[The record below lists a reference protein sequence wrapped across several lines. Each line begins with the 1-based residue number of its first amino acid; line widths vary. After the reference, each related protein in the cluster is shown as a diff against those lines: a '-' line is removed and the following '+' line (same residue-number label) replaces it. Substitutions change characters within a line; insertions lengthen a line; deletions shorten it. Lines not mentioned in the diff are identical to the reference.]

1 MRNVKIEK
9 GNYIY
14 LISTGGKL
22 CQCLVIKLLFKM
34 TDSNN
39 KRSNASRL
47 CINLQGDNDEDGTVR
62 PSPLWINPRV
72 DGRINTDSA
81 VDFSSWLKPNWL
93 EEQEQFS
100 YTRSPTP
107 GADSTSGEETD
118 SERYPEKQRSGRKKK
133 ELNFSTAVNVTKAA
147 NLFRSRSQA
156 QKRQFIANNLEVQ
169 RSKTSIGV
177 ENPSNGVSRSKSVR
191 WVDGRTQRDNMDE
204 SRGTAMISRS
214 KSFSY
219 DEPLSGLFDIAKA
232 AGKRK
237 PILVNN
243 TPKLPSPA
251 PYSLYLYAQ
260 TPQPP
265 KHDKEF
271 KVPKKKR
278 KRLCKIILEEDETEA
293 LRPKIGDRKVSD
305 DELDMIVS
313 RLIRP
318 TNASR
323 ARSASISR
331 VFFQS
336 QKKPPP
342 RVRVDY
348 LVFEPNRFR
357 GLKKVGIDEL
367 EEITERL
374 NTFDIERWPPN
385 SARNEIKKSVK
396 EEKLGVLNSYG
407 WKGVKNC

>member
-1 MRNVKIEK
+1 M
-9 GNYIY
+9 
-14 LISTGGKL
+14 

-47 CINLQGDNDEDGTVR
+47 CINLQGDNDEDGTIR

-204 SRGTAMISRS
+204 SRGTEMISRS
-214 KSFSY
+214 KSFS
-219 DEPLSGLFDIAKA
+219 
-232 AGKRK
+232 
-237 PILVNN
+237 
-243 TPKLPSPA
+243 
-251 PYSLYLYAQ
+251 
-260 TPQPP
+260 
-265 KHDKEF
+265 
-271 KVPKKKR
+271 
-278 KRLCKIILEEDETEA
+278 
-293 LRPKIGDRKVSD
+293 
-305 DELDMIVS
+305 
-313 RLIRP
+313 
-318 TNASR
+318 
-323 ARSASISR
+323 
-331 VFFQS
+331 
-336 QKKPPP
+336 
-342 RVRVDY
+342 
-348 LVFEPNRFR
+348 
-357 GLKKVGIDEL
+357 
-367 EEITERL
+367 
-374 NTFDIERWPPN
+374 
-385 SARNEIKKSVK
+385 
-396 EEKLGVLNSYG
+396 
-407 WKGVKNC
+407 